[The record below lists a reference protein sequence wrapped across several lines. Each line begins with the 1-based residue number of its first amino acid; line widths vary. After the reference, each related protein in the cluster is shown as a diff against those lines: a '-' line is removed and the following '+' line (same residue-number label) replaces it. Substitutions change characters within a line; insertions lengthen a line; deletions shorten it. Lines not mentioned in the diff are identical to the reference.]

1 MAFDPDAYLRSTTPS
16 SFDPDAYLAA
26 GAAAQDGPPTLAGDV
41 ARAVYAPYQALGTLT
56 APSIQGA
63 FRGATAI
70 LDVPG
75 QLANLVTGRSDPTL
89 GQTVRGA
96 VGSAQERV
104 GAITGLSPAG
114 TRYQYNDI
122 SELPP
127 EERLSAR
134 AGEAFGSALPFIGAI
149 GAAARNVPIAQTVER
164 ALLAPGVASSMGQ
177 ASTGVGAAT
186 AQSVRQMV
194 ADAASNPAF
203 LRSQIPA
210 SVGASGGAFLA
221 ELVAPGSELAQMAG
235 QFGGGMLGSAVAAG
249 AGAGTRAASGQ
260 YDAAFPGTERAQQ
273 AAAGRQ
279 LAPILQQAGEAP
291 EQIIQRL
298 QTPDIVP
305 GALPAEL
312 AQSRGI
318 TGVQRLLAQQDPE
331 LANLVAA
338 SRERVGTG
346 IQTGVREAFEPG
358 APEALTQA
366 AAVRQRGFMQRLD
379 DLASSAERKGQSLIA
394 QATEENAANIAAT
407 RQRAAALGEQAE
419 SATAP
424 ISPITPMQARA
435 ASRQAYEL
443 GESAMKKARADERKI
458 WGVVEQQKD
467 TPLPPVSFVS
477 AYNNLRTSML
487 PEDTLPGIVDRVA
500 KRFKLSLPEDVP
512 GETSIEREARLF
524 SAARQGEGTKP
535 INAGELLELRS
546 LLLDQSRNLRAQ
558 SNFKDANRVNTLADA
573 VLDDLSQLGPSVAA
587 AREFSKELNDRFSRG
602 FMGDILG
609 TKSSGAPRV
618 RPELTL
624 ETATS
629 APPPRAAAQLGEM
642 RTAVAEQGPAMQAVQ
657 QDFLR
662 TLTTEIIDPA
672 TGSVLPKKVD
682 GFLRRNAAILE
693 QFPDLRNAIRQAG
706 EAQRVAGEAT
716 AAVPQAEKA
725 AAASLKE
732 AEKVAEKALKDVL
745 KQTGDAAR
753 QAEKTAAFARILEA
767 GEQPE
772 RAIAKAVASANPV
785 RDLTKLSTL
794 ALRGGKDATA
804 GLRASTLKYAMD
816 DAMKGGDV
824 SYGKLSETLTDALSN
839 RGESVLQVLQRN
851 KIMTPDQRSQVEA
864 FIKRGIER
872 ELADLA
878 GVNVKTFG
886 SAYGKSIQIAA
897 QVVGANAGSAFSTG
911 GGASMQ
917 TAGIMSGLFKS
928 LVTKL
933 PADKVNA
940 TMARAL
946 KSDNPEELIRILE
959 AAAAYTPRGTTLRVD
974 SQTREALVALRALL
988 VGPGTEDNMPPGGAA
1003 AFRPEMLGRR

>member
-1 MAFDPDAYLRSTTPS
+1 
-16 SFDPDAYLAA
+16 
-26 GAAAQDGPPTLAGDV
+26 
-41 ARAVYAPYQALGTLT
+41 
-56 APSIQGA
+56 
-63 FRGATAI
+63 
-70 LDVPG
+70 
-75 QLANLVTGRSDPTL
+75 
-89 GQTVRGA
+89 
-96 VGSAQERV
+96 
-104 GAITGLSPAG
+104 
-114 TRYQYNDI
+114 
-122 SELPP
+122 
-127 EERLSAR
+127 
-134 AGEAFGSALPFIGAI
+134 
-149 GAAARNVPIAQTVER
+149 
-164 ALLAPGVASSMGQ
+164 
-177 ASTGVGAAT
+177 
-186 AQSVRQMV
+186 
-194 ADAASNPAF
+194 
-203 LRSQIPA
+203 
-210 SVGASGGAFLA
+210 
-221 ELVAPGSELAQMAG
+221 
-235 QFGGGMLGSAVAAG
+235 
-249 AGAGTRAASGQ
+249 
-260 YDAAFPGTERAQQ
+260 
-273 AAAGRQ
+273 
-279 LAPILQQAGEAP
+279 
-291 EQIIQRL
+291 
-298 QTPDIVP
+298 
-305 GALPAEL
+305 
-312 AQSRGI
+312 
-318 TGVQRLLAQQDPE
+318 
-331 LANLVAA
+331 
-338 SRERVGTG
+338 
-346 IQTGVREAFEPG
+346 
-358 APEALTQA
+358 
-366 AAVRQRGFMQRLD
+366 MQRLD

-745 KQTGDAAR
+745 RQTGDAAR
-753 QAEKTAAFARILEA
+753 QADKTAAFARVLAA
-767 GEQPE
+767 GERPE
-772 RAIAKAVASANPV
+772 QAVATAIRSSNPV
-785 RDLTKLSTL
+785 RELTKLSTL
-794 ALRGGKDATA
+794 ALRGGPEAVG
-804 GLRASTLKYAMD
+804 GLRAATLKYAMD
-816 DAMKGGDV
+816 DAIKGNDV
-824 SYGKLSETLTDALSN
+824 AYGKLSQSLTDAVSN

-851 KIMTPDQRSQVEA
+851 KIMTADQRSQVEA
-864 FIKRGIER
+864 FVKRGVER
-872 ELADLA
+872 ELADTTGLE
-878 GVNVKTFG
+878 VKEFG
-886 SAYGKSIQIAA
+886 KVSGLTSQYVSRFFGARLGTKINDLIGGGGSGESLQAA
-897 QVVGANAGSAFSTG
+897 QMGSELGKRMVSR
-911 GGASMQ
+911 
-917 TAGIMSGLFKS
+917 
-928 LVTKL
+928 L
-933 PADKVNA
+933 PADKVNQV
-940 TMARAL
+940 MAQAL
-946 KSDNPEELIRILE
+946 KSDTPDELISILE
-959 AAAAYTPRGTTLRVD
+959 YAAAYSPTGATRALDPF
-974 SQTREALVALRALL
+974 TREAITGLRSMLL
-988 VGPGTEDNMPPGGAA
+988 SPGYESERPPGGAA

>member
-1 MAFDPDAYLRSTTPS
+1 MAFDPDAYLRSNAPS
-16 SFDPDAYLAA
+16 GFDPDAYLAA
-26 GAAAQDGPPTLAGDV
+26 GAASQDGPPTIAGDV

-56 APSIQGA
+56 APSLQGA

-127 EERLSAR
+127 EDRLAAR

-149 GAAARNVPIAQTVER
+149 GAAARNAPIAQTVER

-210 SVGASGGAFLA
+210 SVGASGGAFLG
-221 ELVAPGSELAQMAG
+221 ELVAPGSELAQFAG
-235 QFGGGMLGSAVAAG
+235 QFGGGMLGSSVAAG
-249 AGAGTRAASGQ
+249 LGVGTRAASGQ
-260 YDAAFPGTERAQQ
+260 YNAAFPGTERAQQ

-346 IQTGVREAFEPG
+346 IQTGVREAFDPG

-366 AAVRQRGFMQRLD
+366 AAVRQRGFAQRLD
-379 DLASSAERKGQSLIA
+379 DLFTSAEQKA
-394 QATEENAANIAAT
+394 QAAVAQASQEGAERVAAT
-407 RQRAAALGEQAE
+407 RQRAAALGEQA
-419 SATAP
+419 ATAAEP
-424 ISPITPMQARA
+424 IAPLTPGQARGLNV
-435 ASRQAYEL
+435 QARTILEDALSSARVEEKRLWGSVPKKIEL
-443 GESAMKKARADERKI
+443 TPSNTLQVYNDLRA
-458 WGVVEQQKD
+458 
-467 TPLPPVSFVS
+467 
-477 AYNNLRTSML
+477 NML
-487 PEDTLPGIVDRVA
+487 PEDAMPSIVDRVM
-500 KRFKLSLPEDVP
+500 KRYKLAQPDEATGATQL
-512 GETSIEREARLF
+512 EREAQSF
-524 SAARQGEGTKP
+524 MAARGGAEQRPITSGEM
-535 INAGELLELRS
+535 IELRS
-546 LLLDQSRNLRAQ
+546 LLLDEARTLRGQ
-558 SNFKDANRVNTLADA
+558 SNFKDARRVGNIADA
-573 VLDDLSQLGPSVAA
+573 VLADLSNVGASASA
-587 AREFSKELNDRFSRG
+587 ARDYSTALNDRFSRS
-602 FMGDILG
+602 FAADVLG
-609 TKSSGAPRV
+609 TKPSGAERV

-624 ETATS
+624 EAATAGPS
-629 APPPRAAAQLGEM
+629 ERVAAQLGEL

-662 TLTTEIIDPA
+662 TLTERIIDPT
-672 TGSVLPKKVD
+672 TGAVIPRRAD
-682 GFLRRNAAILE
+682 AFLRDNAAILE
-693 QFPDLRNAIRQAG
+693 QFPQVRDAIRRAG

-716 AAVPQAEKA
+716 AAVQPAERA
-725 AAASLKE
+725 AATALTE
-732 AEKVAEKALKDVL
+732 AQTAADAAVRAVL

-753 QAEKTAAFARILEA
+753 QADKTAAFARVLEA

-772 RAIAKAVASANPV
+772 RAVAKAVASANPV

-794 ALRGGKDATA
+794 ALRGGKDAAA

-816 DAMKGGDV
+816 DAMKGGDI
-824 SYGKLSETLTDALSN
+824 SYGKLSETLTDTLSN

-851 KIMTPDQRSQVEA
+851 KIMTADQRSQVES

-872 ELADLA
+872 ELADTA
-878 GVNVKTFG
+878 GIDVKTFG
-886 SAYGKSIQIAA
+886 SAYGRSIQIAA

-917 TAGIMSGLFKS
+917 TAGIMSGLFKN

-946 KSDNPEELIRILE
+946 KSETPNELIEILE
-959 AAAAYTPRGTTLRVD
+959 AAAAYSPRGTTLRVD
-974 SQTREALVALRALL
+974 SQTREALTALRALL
-988 VGPGTEDNMPPGGAA
+988 VGPGTEDQLPPGGAS
-1003 AFRPEMLGRR
+1003 AFRPEALGRR